1 MPNFA
6 GEKPV
11 KPQPYTKNYRQ
22 LKLGGEV
29 ALPREEH
36 TNSIQVTLY
45 QLNRLYLRMLYTQ
58 KYTYICR
65 LITIGDKTDHKFE
78 GAWGGVYKRA

>member
-1 MPNFA
+1 MLNFA

-36 TNSIQVTLY
+36 TNIIQVTLY
-45 QLNRLYLRMLYTQ
+45 QLNRLYLKTLIYTEIHIYMQ
-58 KYTYICR
+58 AYNN
-65 LITIGDKTDHKFE
+65 
-78 GAWGGVYKRA
+78 W